1 MKLKDKIVNFVIGLT
16 GGIPQGEGH
25 HNPVKTV
32 MPGMPEI
39 LRQVAAEGA
48 VLLENRVLPLKKGT
62 KVSVFGRVQVN
73 HFYTGYGSGGDVNMP
88 YAVNLLE
95 GLRNCDDLELNEE
108 LAARYEQFDQEHPID
123 HGSWGTWPRHYAE
136 MPLTEADVA
145 LAKQYSDQTVIILGR
160 SSGEDRENVL
170 QP

>member
-1 MKLKDKIVNFVIGLT
+1 MKIKDKIVNWVIKMT

-25 HNPVKTV
+25 HNPDKTV

-48 VLLENRVLPLKKGT
+48 VLLENEVLPLERYT

-88 YAVNLLE
+88 YAVNLLA
-95 GLRNCDDLELNEE
+95 GIRACDILV
-108 LAARYEQFDQEHPID
+108 
-123 HGSWGTWPRHYAE
+123 
-136 MPLTEADVA
+136 LT
-145 LAKQYSDQTVIILGR
+145 R
-160 SSGEDRENVL
+160 R
-170 QP
+170 